1 MQDEL
6 VLSKPAVSML
16 RKPLPSSWRLA
27 RCKHLELMHER
38 YTMSSRLLLATEA
51 KMSKAVVAE
60 HNWGSSTEEKE
71 AGES

>member
-1 MQDEL
+1 M
-6 VLSKPAVSML
+6 LSKPTVSVL
-16 RKPLPSSWRLA
+16 RKPLPSSWGLA
-27 RCKHLELMHER
+27 RCKLLGLMHER

-71 AGES
+71 ADES